1 MSNKVRSI
9 PEGYQ
14 QVTPYLSVDG
24 AADAIEFYKRA
35 FDAKEVMRMPGPSG
49 IIGHAEMQIGASRIM
64 LADEFPEMNFRGP
77 KSLVGSPVH
86 IHLYVTDV
94 DSVVDRATAAGA
106 NVVRQVEDQF
116 YGDRTGSIED
126 PFGHVWHVAT
136 HVEDLSMEE
145 LSRRAA
151 EKASSAETA

>member
-1 MSNKVRSI
+1 MSNKVKLK
-9 PEGYQ
+9 PKGYQ
-14 QVTPYLSVDG
+14 RVTPYLSVDG

-35 FDAKEVMRMPGPSG
+35 FDAKEVMRMQGPSG
-49 IIGHAEMQIGASRIM
+49 TIGHAELQIGTSRIM

-77 KSLVGSPVH
+77 KSLGGSPVH

-106 NVVRQVEDQF
+106 NVVRPVEDQF

-126 PFGHVWHVAT
+126 PFGHIWHVAT